1 MSPIT
6 EEVKPK
12 SYWGHG
18 IVVVYALF
26 MTMIL
31 TIVFIS
37 SDQKMELVSGEYYNE
52 GIDYQQVIDSRANV
66 AALQEKPNFTQSNM
80 SITAPSSLNK
90 EFISATVTLYRPND
104 STLDQTI
111 SIPAAAESFTIP
123 ELKNGSWQI
132 YLRWQDTQ
140 NKNYEMQWNI
150 YK

>member
-1 MSPIT
+1 MSTTT
-6 EEVKPK
+6 EEPKSK

-31 TIVFIS
+31 TIVYIS
-37 SDQKMELVSGEYYNE
+37 TDQKMELVSGEYYNE

-66 AALQEKPNFTQSNM
+66 AALVEKPSFIQSDM
-80 SITAPSSLNK
+80 TITIPISILKDYTK
-90 EFISATVTLYRPND
+90 ATVTLYRPND
-104 STLDQTI
+104 STLDQTLNI
-111 SIPAAAESFTIP
+111 QNGSKSFTLP
-123 ELKNGSWQI
+123 ELKDGAWQV
-132 YLRWQDTQ
+132 YLRWQDTK